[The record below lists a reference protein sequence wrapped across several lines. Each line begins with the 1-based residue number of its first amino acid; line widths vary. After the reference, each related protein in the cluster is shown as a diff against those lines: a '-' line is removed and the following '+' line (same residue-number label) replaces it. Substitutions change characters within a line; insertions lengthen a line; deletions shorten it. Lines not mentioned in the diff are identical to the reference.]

1 MFGPLLLGPWRNL
14 DKSLVKSTC
23 TQILRI
29 KIRMRLQNIIS
40 NMRYNKDL
48 MTELITRDF
57 KLRYNRSI
65 LGIAWSLIT
74 PLLQLL
80 VFYFVFDLVLVLNIE
95 NYSLFVI
102 IGMLPWIW
110 FQAALFQASNCIT
123 NSKELISQPGFISE
137 IMPIVAVMCNFIN
150 FVLTFPFLFIFLI
163 YSNVSIKPVIFLTP
177 VIILVQFFFILSLS
191 YLIAAVNVIF
201 RDSEQ
206 ILIVLTQLWFFLSPI
221 VYEGKIIPPKY
232 ADIYYLNPLVHIIN
246 SYRAVI
252 MRGELPNF
260 YALGIIAT
268 FSIVLLLLGVKLFRN
283 MRFKFVEEL

>member
-1 MFGPLLLGPWRNL
+1 
-14 DKSLVKSTC
+14 
-23 TQILRI
+23 
-29 KIRMRLQNIIS
+29 
-40 NMRYNKDL
+40 MRYNKDL

-163 YSNVSIKPVIFLTP
+163 YSNVSMKSVIFLTP
-177 VIILVQFFFILSLS
+177 VIILVQFFFTLSLS

-221 VYEGKIIPPKY
+221 VYESKIIPPKY

-260 YALGIIAT
+260 YALLIIAA